1 MSPFWYGQWPV
12 TWFFSNISLG
22 MGTKSV
28 SHIPGGVW
36 WNRLLGSSSCQDL
49 WTVCGPYPEFYWL
62 SILLPGTCLATFNV
76 QVVNTPIT
84 LINMK
89 FQDNIW
95 TTKMCPAMQYCDVT
109 TNPRWR
115 TAAIL
120 KIDFLAITHRPI
132 VRFQRNFVWGS
143 RTVCKRGLHDKN
155 DKFLKSKMAD
165 DRHFKNR

>member
-89 FQDNIW
+89 FQDTIW
-95 TTKMCPAMQYCDVT
+95 TTKLWSVMQYCDVIT
-109 TNPRWR
+109 DPRWR

-120 KIDFLAITHRPI
+120 KIVKSPYLSEKSSDFDDIWYTTLDIEPDYSHVTKNW
-132 VRFQRNFVWGS
+132 NF
-143 RTVCKRGLHDKN
+143 
-155 DKFLKSKMAD
+155 
-165 DRHFKNR
+165 